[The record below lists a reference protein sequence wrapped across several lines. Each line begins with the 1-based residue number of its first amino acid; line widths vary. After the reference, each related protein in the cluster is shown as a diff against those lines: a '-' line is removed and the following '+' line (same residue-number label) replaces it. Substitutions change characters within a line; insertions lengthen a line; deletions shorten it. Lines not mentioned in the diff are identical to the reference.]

1 MMKDLE
7 KVGAIGVVATEL
19 CPVVGIVL
27 LGAAVLYGGFVLG
40 EKMMDSVAKKK
51 CCLVSKEK

>member
-7 KVGAIGVVATEL
+7 KVGTIGVVATEL
-19 CPVVGIVL
+19 CPAVGLVL

-40 EKMMDSVAKKK
+40 EKMMDSVAKEKY
-51 CCLVSKEK
+51 CLVSKEK